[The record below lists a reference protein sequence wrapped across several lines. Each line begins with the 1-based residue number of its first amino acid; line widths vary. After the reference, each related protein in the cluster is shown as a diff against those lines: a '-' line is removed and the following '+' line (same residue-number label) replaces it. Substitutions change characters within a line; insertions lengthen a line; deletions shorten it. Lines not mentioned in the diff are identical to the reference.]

1 MQPRNNMDGIRRLG
15 GLLERVCLVAAVAVI
30 PLTGLYWAA
39 FNSLPSTMTAEAV
52 RQAASPVLPTWVRG
66 LCFLTALVPGTALM
80 LTLLRLR
87 HLFALYKEGR
97 IFTLANVACFRSVAR
112 ALLWWAIASI
122 IHTPLYGLAVTAANP
137 PGRHLLT
144 LGIGSTE
151 VELFFI
157 AALAVVISRVM
168 DEARRLDEEQAL
180 TV

>member
-1 MQPRNNMDGIRRLG
+1 MQPGDNMDGIRRLG
-15 GLLERVCLVAAVAVI
+15 GLLERVCLIAAVAII
-30 PLTGLYWAA
+30 PLIGLYWAM
-39 FNSLPSTMTAEAV
+39 FNNLPSAMTAEAV
-52 RQAASPVLPTWVRG
+52 RQAASPLLPIWVRG
-66 LCFLTALVPGTALM
+66 LCFLTALVPGTALV

-97 IFTLANVACFRSVAR
+97 IFTLANVTCFRLVAR

-122 IHTPLYGLAVTAANP
+122 VHTPLYGLAVTAANP

-144 LGIGSTE
+144 LGIGSSE
-151 VELFFI
+151 LALFFV
-157 AALAVVISRVM
+157 AAMAVVISRVM